1 MVSMSLLVCLLAWF
15 QLMNNPAVTYAD
27 AEHQGHLFWITC
39 KWLKLL
45 RKASHLQVFRNS
57 APSVARRHQCDIMIR
72 PLQFQ
77 GSLPLLLQWFLESHH
92 CPLWPTFWHGRNLVL
107 SNQNWVGC
115 PCAVER
121 LMICLMVTIWPW
133 DGIFLLGWNV
143 TFSFTVAL

>member
-57 APSVARRHQCDIMIR
+57 APSVARRHQCDIQI
-72 PLQFQ
+72 LTK
-77 GSLPLLLQWFLESHH
+77 LLLKFNFSEKG
-92 CPLWPTFWHGRNLVL
+92 TKIWHNLPQGFDITKYYSL
-107 SNQNWVGC
+107 
-115 PCAVER
+115 
-121 LMICLMVTIWPW
+121 T
-133 DGIFLLGWNV
+133 
-143 TFSFTVAL
+143 